1 MEGAGCTGVSGHS
14 CVKPVPLSQK
24 LVVGDLS
31 IFRPMIGLGGLQVSS
46 EASITTLKI
55 QGETFPLWEESSQ
68 PSVRLGI
75 KGRTA
80 GKMSISQSE
89 LLKMAVHAEKWS

>member
-1 MEGAGCTGVSGHS
+1 MCKT
-14 CVKPVPLSQK
+14 CVPLSQK

-31 IFRPMIGLGGLQVSS
+31 IFRPMTGLGGLQVCSG
-46 EASITTLKI
+46 ASITTLKI

-68 PSVRLGI
+68 PSVHLGI

>member
-1 MEGAGCTGVSGHS
+1 MCKT
-14 CVKPVPLSQK
+14 CVPLSQK

-31 IFRPMIGLGGLQVSS
+31 IFRQMTGLGGLQVCSG
-46 EASITTLKI
+46 ASITTLKI
-55 QGETFPLWEESSQ
+55 QGETFPLWEES
-68 PSVRLGI
+68 SVRLGI